1 MARAFF
7 PAPLGFGFE
16 KSSSRASPQA
26 WPCLKRVQPLHSDAA
41 EILDLLVFQQ
51 YLEIWNYFCET
62 S

>member
-16 KSSSRASPQA
+16 RRSSHASPQA
-26 WPCLKRVQPLHSDAA
+26 WPCLKRVQLLLPDAA
-41 EILDLLVFQQ
+41 EILDLLIFQQ
-51 YLEIWNYFCET
+51 YLEIWIYFCET